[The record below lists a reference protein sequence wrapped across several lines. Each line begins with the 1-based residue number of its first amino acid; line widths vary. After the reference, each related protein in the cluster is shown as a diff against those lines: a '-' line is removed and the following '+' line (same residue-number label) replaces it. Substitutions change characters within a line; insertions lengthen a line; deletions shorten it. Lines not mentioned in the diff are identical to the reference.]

1 MSWSLDTSHSQIS
14 FSAKHMMISTVRGR
28 FTSFAGTF
36 EIDEGN
42 PAASSFEVTIEPASA
57 STGDSN
63 RDNHLKNADFFEI
76 EKYPTATYKSTRIEK
91 INDSEFRIY
100 GDLTL
105 HGVAHEV
112 PLTATLLG
120 VTKDMQGNRRAGLT
134 MQTAISRKDFGL
146 NWNVALESGGVL
158 VSDKVAI
165 EIDAELV
172 ERVPVTA

>member
-1 MSWSLDTSHSQIS
+1 MAWLLDTAHSQIN
-14 FSAKHMMISTVRGR
+14 FSVKHMMISTVRGR
-28 FTSFAGTF
+28 FTSFSGTF
-36 EIDEGN
+36 EIDEAN
-42 PAASSFEVTIEPASA
+42 PAASSLEVTIDPASA

-76 EKYPTATYKSTRIEK
+76 EKYPTAIYKSTRIEK
-91 INDSEFRIY
+91 INDGEFRIY

-105 HGVAHEV
+105 HGVTHEV

-134 MQTAISRKDFGL
+134 VQTAISRKDFGL

-165 EIDAELV
+165 EIDAEIV

>member
-1 MSWSLDTSHSQIS
+1 MSWSFDTAHSQIN
-14 FSAKHMMISTVRGR
+14 FSVRHMMISTVRGR
-28 FTSFAGTF
+28 FTTFSGTF
-36 EIDEGN
+36 EVDEAN
-42 PAASSFEVTIEPASA
+42 PAASSLDITIDPASA
-57 STGDSN
+57 STGDGN
-63 RDNHLKNADFFEI
+63 RDNHLKTADFFEI

-105 HGVAHEV
+105 HGVTHEV

-120 VTKDMQGNRRAGLT
+120 ITKDMQGNQRAGFT
-134 MQTAISRKDFGL
+134 VQTAISRKDFGL

-165 EIDAELV
+165 EIDAEIV
-172 ERVPVTA
+172 ERVLVTA

>member
-1 MSWSLDTSHSQIS
+1 MSWSLDASHSQIN
-14 FSAKHMMISTVRGR
+14 FSVKHMMISTVRGR
-28 FTSFAGTF
+28 FTSFSGAF

-42 PAASSFEVTIEPASA
+42 PAASSLEVTIEPASA

-76 EKYPTATYKSTRIEK
+76 EKYPTATYKSTRVEK

-105 HGVAHEV
+105 HGVTHEV

-120 VTKDMQGNRRAGLT
+120 VTKDMQGNRRAGFT
-134 MQTAISRKDFGL
+134 VQTAISRKDFGL

-165 EIDAELV
+165 EIDAEIV